1 MKNEKMQLNTDVVR
15 MLGIQDGA
23 RELEHLATRMQYTNI
38 LHEVMAILFT
48 IVFEA
53 PAEATRKTS

>member
-1 MKNEKMQLNTDVVR
+1 

-23 RELEHLATRMQYTNI
+23 SELEHFATRVHI
-38 LHEVMAILFT
+38 RASLHEVMAILFT

-53 PAEATRKTS
+53 PAEATCKTS